1 MTQILQQK
9 ELDNDQTLKEDAFEQ
24 FNSAI
29 DNHQFSEDASE
40 SSGVLVDPNDLEE
53 VKADWSLEDEEDLY
67 TLQIT
72 KKTEIFEGQVVQ
84 VE

>member
-24 FNSAI
+24 FSSAI
-29 DNHQFSEDASE
+29 EGHEFSDDASE

-53 VKADWSLEDEEDLY
+53 VKADWSLEEEEDLY
-67 TLQIT
+67 NLKIT
-72 KKTEIFEGQVVQ
+72 KKTEIFEGQVV
-84 VE
+84 

>member
-1 MTQILQQK
+1 M
-9 ELDNDQTLKEDAFEQ
+9 
-24 FNSAI
+24 
-29 DNHQFSEDASE
+29 
-40 SSGVLVDPNDLEE
+40 LVDPNDLEE

>member
-1 MTQILQQK
+1 M
-9 ELDNDQTLKEDAFEQ
+9 
-24 FNSAI
+24 
-29 DNHQFSEDASE
+29 
-40 SSGVLVDPNDLEE
+40 LVDPNDLEE

-67 TLQIT
+67 NLQIT